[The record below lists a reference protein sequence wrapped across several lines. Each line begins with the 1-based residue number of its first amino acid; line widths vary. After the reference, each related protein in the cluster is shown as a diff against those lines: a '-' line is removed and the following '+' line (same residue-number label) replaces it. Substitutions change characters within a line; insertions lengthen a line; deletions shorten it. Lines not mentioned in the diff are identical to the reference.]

1 MKFLIIFFA
10 LLYFISPIDVAPGV
24 PIDDVIVTIGSASY
38 LLTPKD
44 Y

>member
-1 MKFLIIFFA
+1 MKALILILTLIYLA
-10 LLYFISPIDVAPGV
+10 SPIDFAPGV

-44 Y
+44 